1 MERTYK
7 CPVCGKS
14 FTDLGNLRACIASDE
29 ISIKKAEAAAEEAR
43 RKTEEARKK
52 LEAEKAVQKQRYTDS
67 IKTQRADIEKELND
81 LKVKIAAY
89 NRLVAAAAQNAGVT
103 AAPCSITVTFAN
115 INEAVENLGKEIAD
129 YFKGTCT
136 CTRSAKTED
145 TDDLATIISKIIG
158 I

>member
-7 CPVCGKS
+7 CPLCGRTYTML
-14 FTDLGNLRACIASDE
+14 TDLKRCMAADE
-29 ISIKKAEAAAEEAR
+29 VKMKQEEEA
-43 RKTEEARKK
+43 KAK
-52 LEAEKAVQKQRYTDS
+52 EKAIQKQRYTDS
-67 IKTQRADIEKELND
+67 IKTQRADIEKELNA
-81 LKVKIAAY
+81 LKIKIAAY

-136 CTRSAKTED
+136 CTRSTKIED

>member
-1 MERTYK
+1 MERTYQ

-29 ISIKKAEAAAEEAR
+29 IAIKKAEAAAEEAR

-67 IKTQRADIEKELND
+67 IKTQRADIERELNT
-81 LKVKIAAY
+81 LKIKIAAY
-89 NRLVAAAAQNAGVT
+89 NRLVAAAAQNAGVV
-103 AAPCSITVTFAN
+103 AAPCSISVTFAN
-115 INEAVENLGKEIAD
+115 VDKAFEDLKKEIVD
-129 YFKGTCT
+129 HFNDT
-136 CTRSAKTED
+136 CTRSTKIED